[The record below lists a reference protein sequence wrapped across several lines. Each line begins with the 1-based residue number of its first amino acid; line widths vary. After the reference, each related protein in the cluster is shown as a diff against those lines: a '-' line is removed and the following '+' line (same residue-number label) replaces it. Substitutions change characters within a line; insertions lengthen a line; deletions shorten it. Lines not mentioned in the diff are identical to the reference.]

1 MEPIFLFMKT
11 AKKILLQVNKFYLYL
26 LNIDSENSTKK
37 LDIPDR
43 KRDNSM
49 ISLLNKSFKS
59 LKDYENERND
69 RIRNQAR
76 YPHLKSRDVPRLEQ
90 FKEELEIEEMNRPFD
105 DMKEVEDESYDE
117 MKEVENEKIG
127 KVDLSKSINSSYG
140 RTVEAK
146 RKEMMKVNV
155 PKPIYITSDS
165 DNIQQKMD
173 VDNHLHDLLIIMEKF
188 MSFLQS
194 ENENKIFNDV
204 NYWRF
209 EIKDESYEDLL
220 KDL

>member
-1 MEPIFLFMKT
+1 MKT

-59 LKDYENERND
+59 LKDYENQRND
-69 RIRNQAR
+69 RIGNQAR

-127 KVDLSKSINSSYG
+127 KVNLSKSINSSYG
-140 RTVEAK
+140 GAVEAK
-146 RKEMMKVNV
+146 RKEMMKVNL
-155 PKPIYITSDS
+155 PKPIYIM
-165 DNIQQKMD
+165 IQ
-173 VDNHLHDLLIIMEKF
+173 IIF
-188 MSFLQS
+188 SRRWTWIT
-194 ENENKIFNDV
+194 IFTI
-204 NYWRF
+204 Y
-209 EIKDESYEDLL
+209 
-220 KDL
+220 

>member
-1 MEPIFLFMKT
+1 MEM
-11 AKKILLQVNKFYLYL
+11 
-26 LNIDSENSTKK
+26 
-37 LDIPDR
+37 
-43 KRDNSM
+43 
-49 ISLLNKSFKS
+49 
-59 LKDYENERND
+59 ERND
-69 RIRNQAR
+69 RIGNQAR
-76 YPHLKSRDVPRLEQ
+76 YPHLKSRDVPRLEL
-90 FKEELEIEEMNRPFD
+90 FKEELEIEEMNRHFD

-146 RKEMMKVNV
+146 RKEMMKVNL